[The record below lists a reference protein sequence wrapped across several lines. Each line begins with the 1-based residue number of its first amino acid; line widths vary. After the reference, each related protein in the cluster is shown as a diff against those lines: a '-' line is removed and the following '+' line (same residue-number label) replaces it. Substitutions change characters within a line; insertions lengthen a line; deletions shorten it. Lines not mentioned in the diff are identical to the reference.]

1 MAMDTI
7 PLRLLLTEVKRFGE
21 RLQQVWRLFHTGI

>member
-1 MAMDTI
+1 MVTDKI

-21 RLQQVWRLFHTGI
+21 RLQQVRRLFQTGI